1 MTTQLL
7 IAGFGGQGVL
17 FAGKFLAYKGL
28 IEGRQ
33 LSWLPSY
40 GPEMR
45 GGTANCSVI
54 LSDEPVGSPIV
65 SKPDALIVMNLPS
78 LDKYEDSVVSG
89 GSVFVDSTLIER
101 KLRRDD
107 VKAFYVPATAL
118 ANELGTPSL
127 ANMIMVG
134 HMSAPALAGDNTPS
148 SLSSAV
154 VTDILRNELN
164 FRGVIITDAMNMA
177 AISNY
182 YGADEAAIMALKA
195 GCDMIL
201 MPEDFE
207 KAYNGVLEA
216 VRNGTISEERINDS
230 LRRIYRIK
238 YADKIGQ

>member
-134 HMSAPALAGDNTPS
+134 KFIKETGAVSAD
-148 SLSSAV
+148 
-154 VTDILRNELN
+154 D
-164 FRGVIITDAMNMA
+164 M
-177 AISNY
+177 
-182 YGADEAAIMALKA
+182 EAALKKVVSARHQYMLKA
-195 GCDMIL
+195 NLNAIKRG
-201 MPEDFE
+201 FE
-207 KAYNGVLEA
+207 C
-216 VRNGTISEERINDS
+216 
-230 LRRIYRIK
+230 
-238 YADKIGQ
+238 